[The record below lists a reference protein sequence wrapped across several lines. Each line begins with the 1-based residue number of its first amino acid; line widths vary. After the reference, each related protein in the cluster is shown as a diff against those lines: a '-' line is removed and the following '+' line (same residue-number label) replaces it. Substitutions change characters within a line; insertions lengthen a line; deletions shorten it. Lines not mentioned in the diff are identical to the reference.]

1 MYFDIRWKQ
10 RFQNFEKALGKLNT
24 AVKEIQNDNYKN
36 EILQAGLIQIF
47 EFTFELAWKTLKDYL
62 ENEGFDVPTPK
73 KTLRQ
78 AYQSGIIEDGALWM
92 KALDDRNKTS
102 HLYNELI
109 AKEAAVDIVEKYFP
123 IIKTLF
129 KKLKDEL

>member
-1 MYFDIRWKQ
+1 MYLDIRWKQ
-10 RFQNFEKALGKLNT
+10 RFQNFEKALEKLNA
-24 AVKEIQNDNYKN
+24 AVIEIQKDDYKN

-78 AYQSGIIEDGALWM
+78 AYQSGIIEDGALWIR
-92 KALDDRNKTS
+92 ALDDRNKTS

-109 AKEAAVDIVEKYFP
+109 AKEVAVDIVEKYFP
-123 IIKTLF
+123 IIEKLF
-129 KKLKDEL
+129 KKLKNEL

>member
-10 RFQNFEKALGKLNT
+10 RFQNFEKALEKLNA
-24 AVKEIQNDNYKN
+24 AVKEIQKDNYKN

-47 EFTFELAWKTLKDYL
+47 ELTFELAWKTLKDYL

-78 AYQSGIIEDGALWM
+78 AYQSGIIEDGELWI

-102 HLYNELI
+102 HLYNELF
-109 AKEAAVDIVEKYFP
+109 AKKVAENIVENYFP
-123 IIKTLF
+123 LIERLF
-129 KKLKDEL
+129 KKLNYEL

>member
-10 RFQNFEKALGKLNT
+10 RFQNFEKALEKLNA
-24 AVKEIQNDNYKN
+24 AVKEIQKDNYKN
-36 EILQAGLIQIF
+36 EILQAGLIQIY

-78 AYQSGIIEDGALWM
+78 AYQSGIIEDGTLWI

-109 AKEAAVDIVEKYFP
+109 AKEVAVDIVEKYFL
-123 IIKTLF
+123 IIEKLF
-129 KKLKDEL
+129 KKLKNEL

>member
-10 RFQNFEKALGKLNT
+10 RFQNFEKAINKLSE
-24 AVKEIQNDNYKN
+24 AIKEVKKDNYKN
-36 EILQAGLIQIF
+36 EILQAGLIQIY

-62 ENEGFDVPTPK
+62 ENEGYNVPTPK

-78 AYQSGIIEDGALWM
+78 AYQSGVINDGALWI

-102 HLYNELI
+102 HIYNEII
-109 AKEAAVDIVEKYFP
+109 AKEVVKDIIEKYYP
-123 IIKTLF
+123 IIEELYQ
-129 KKLKDEL
+129 KLKNEL